1 MSIFEYLFERKK
13 SGNVGSFE
21 KSKLSIKHVSIPI
34 LLLKLFISIFMVYAL
49 FYITVSQSLNF
60 INMMIFLLILFG
72 YCLLSYKFIPRPD
85 KSNMGLLGGII
96 DHPFRYTDDLKRV
109 LILFLV
115 LMYIGRFITLTAL
128 QIMMQFKFRK

>member
-34 LLLKLFISIFMVYAL
+34 LLLKLFISIFMVYGL

-96 DHPFRYTDDLKRV
+96 DHPFRYTDDLNRV

-115 LMYIGRFITLTAL
+115 LMYPGRFITLTAL